1 MTVYARVLIGAD
13 QVKSGGGSECYRER
27 VECQAS
33 LQAGYQE
40 SIAQM
45 QILKRHKYK
54 YKVTTK
60 HLEHKY
66 KNL

>member
-1 MTVYARVLIGAD
+1 MTVYARVFIGAD

-54 YKVTTK
+54 VTTK
-60 HLEHKY
+60 HLELKY